1 MHKGQEGF
9 TLLEIMVSIAI
20 IAIVL
25 VSLFRMHAST
35 IQLAERVK
43 FNAVAT
49 SLARK
54 KITEIRMNL
63 TDAGDKRGNF
73 GDDFPGYT
81 WESTMAEMP
90 VFDKD
95 MIPEKQAEKMKR
107 IDLAVF
113 LGERQVFTVRT
124 WAYDDN
130 DS

>member
-1 MHKGQEGF
+1 MRKRQEGF

-35 IQLAERVK
+35 IRLAEKIK

-54 KITEIRMNL
+54 KITDICMNVK
-63 TDAGDKRGNF
+63 DAGDDRGDF
-73 GDDFPGYT
+73 GDDFPGYS
-81 WESTMAEMP
+81 WECVMGEMP
-90 VFDKD
+90 VFDED
-95 MIPEKQAEKMKR
+95 MISEKQAENMKR
-107 IDLAVF
+107 IDLTIF
-113 LGERQVFTVRT
+113 LGERHVVTVRT